1 MDTVKLELVRVTKRY
16 GDVFGLKQF
25 TAEFTPGVYGLLGP
39 NGAGK
44 STLMKL
50 ITQNLQ
56 SDEGQICYN
65 GTNIR
70 AMGAAYRQLVGY
82 VPQQQGL
89 YETLT
94 GRRFLRY
101 VASLKGLTRK
111 ETAMQVEKLSALV
124 NMQDHLDQP
133 MSSYSGGMRQRI
145 LIAQALLGDPRIL
158 ILDEPTAGLDP
169 KERIR
174 IRAIIAEAAYERIVI
189 YATHVVSDVEYIAKE
204 MLLLDR
210 GQLIQRGTPVQ
221 LLENM
226 TGQVWHVFCER
237 AETAAVQKLFP
248 VGNLQEQSNGKIC
261 MRVLSGQRPQG
272 WSCEAAAPT
281 LEDVYLKVFG
291 ESYGM

>member
-1 MDTVKLELVRVTKRY
+1 MDTVNLKLVRATKRY
-16 GDVFGLKQF
+16 GDVFGLKLF

-56 SDEGQICYN
+56 PDRGRIYYN
-65 GTNIR
+65 GTDIR
-70 AMGAAYRQLVGY
+70 QMGAEYRQLVGY

-101 VASLKGLTRK
+101 VASLKGLTRQ
-111 ETAMQVEKLSALV
+111 ETVEQIQNLSSLV

-174 IRAIIAEAAYERIVI
+174 IRAMIAEAAYDRIVI
-189 YATHVVSDVEYIAKE
+189 YATHVVSDVEFIARE

-210 GQLIQRGTPVQ
+210 GCLIQRGTPAQ
-221 LLENM
+221 LLQGM
-226 TGQVWHVFCER
+226 TGQVWHLFCER
-237 AETAAVQKLFP
+237 SETAAVQRLFP
-248 VGNLQEQSNGKIC
+248 VGNIQEQCNGDIC
-261 MRVLSGQRPQG
+261 VRVLSGQRPQG
-272 WSCEAAAPT
+272 WRCEAVSPT
-281 LEDVYLKVFG
+281 LEDVYLKLFG
-291 ESYGM
+291 E